1 MATATSPAPDLQET
15 QRRDVLEIMCA
26 QQDFTRPQ
34 PGRWLSFALWVMGAL
49 PTRVNPVR
57 IQKRV

>member
-1 MATATSPAPDLQET
+1 MATATSPAEELQKM
-15 QRRDVLEIMCA
+15 QRRDVLEIMLA
-26 QQDFTRPQ
+26 HEDFTRPH

-49 PTRVNPVR
+49 PTRVNPVH